1 MFRLGSPQVVPDPDD
16 DVMGTLS
23 TLTMNLLI
31 LVVFVAVVWIALR
44 VAQSI
49 FGTDTKKAAA
59 TEVAAKL
66 VSYPTGSSAV
76 LRRRFVRSLTGQHVV
91 MPSGERL
98 AFGELVVRVAPE
110 DLHRLDP
117 DGDLQRL
124 GEDGARLYAD
134 HAERAGW
141 TVPADVQVV
150 VEVDPGLRSG
160 WVPPA
165 RGSGRAEPARRVA
178 VPEPSSLAVGWD
190 VVTDASAPRP
200 PLPPSRPQVVRHP
213 SAIDPD
219 ATVGFPA
226 LVPDLVDSSPTMN
239 VAGLLRLERG
249 GRSVA
254 IGPDGAV
261 LGRLPESPVTFGE
274 PEVSYRHAAIRR
286 SGMQW
291 QIKDLGSTNGTT
303 VDGHR
308 IDGDDWTTL
317 NGGAVIKLAGVS
329 VVAAFDTAGTVNLQG
344 TRVVREPSR

>member
-1 MFRLGSPQVVPDPDD
+1 MFRRGSTPGASDPDD
-16 DVMGTLS
+16 DAMGTLS
-23 TLTMNLLI
+23 SLTMNLLI

-76 LRRRFVRSLTGQHVV
+76 LRRRFVRALTGQHVI

-110 DLHRLDP
+110 DLHRLEP
-117 DGDLQRL
+117 DGDLERL

-141 TVPADVQVV
+141 GVPANVQVT

-165 RGSGRAEPARRVA
+165 RGSGRAEPQRQAQRQ
-178 VPEPSSLAVGWD
+178 SMSVGWD
-190 VVTDASAPRP
+190 AVSETSAPARAVAGTSAPRQA
-200 PLPPSRPQVVRHP
+200 SAHP
-213 SAIDPD
+213 STIDPD
-219 ATVGFPA
+219 ATMGFPA

-239 VAGLLRLERG
+239 VAGLLRLERNG
-249 GRSVA
+249 QSVA
-254 IGPDGAV
+254 VGPDGAV
-261 LGRLPESPVTFGE
+261 LGRLAESPVTFAE
-274 PEVSYRHAAIRR
+274 PEVSHRHAAIRR

-308 IDGDDWTTL
+308 IGGDGDEWTTL
-317 NGGAVIKLAGVS
+317 HGGAVVKLAGVR
-329 VVAAFDTAGTVNLQG
+329 VVAAFDTAGTVHLQG
-344 TRVVREPSR
+344 MTSR

>member
-1 MFRLGSPQVVPDPDD
+1 
-16 DVMGTLS
+16 MGTLS
-23 TLTMNLLI
+23 SLTMNLLI

-49 FGTDTKKAAA
+49 FGTDSKKAAA

-76 LRRRFVRSLTGQHVV
+76 LRRRFVKALTGQHVI

-110 DLHRLDP
+110 DLHRLEP
-117 DGDLQRL
+117 DGDLERL

-141 TVPADVQVV
+141 GVPANVQVT

-165 RGSGRAEPARRVA
+165 RGSGRAEPRRQPQA
-178 VPEPSSLAVGWD
+178 PSMSVGWD
-190 VVTDASAPRP
+190 AVSETPARRQAVA
-200 PLPPSRPQVVRHP
+200 HP
-213 SAIDPD
+213 STIDPD
-219 ATVGFPA
+219 ATMGFPA

-239 VAGLLRLERG
+239 VAGLLRLERNG
-249 GRSVA
+249 QSVA

-261 LGRLPESPVTFGE
+261 LGRLAESPVTFAE
-274 PEVSYRHAAIRR
+274 PEVSHRHAAIRR

-308 IDGDDWTTL
+308 IDGDEWTTL
-317 NGGAVIKLAGVS
+317 HGGAVVKLAGVS
-329 VVAAFDTAGTVNLQG
+329 VVAAFDTAGTLHLQG
-344 TRVVREPSR
+344 LTSR

>member
-1 MFRLGSPQVVPDPDD
+1 
-16 DVMGTLS
+16 MGTLS

-44 VAQSI
+44 VAQSV
-49 FGTDTKKAAA
+49 FGTGSKKAAA

-66 VSYPTGSSAV
+66 VSYPTGSAAV
-76 LRRRFVRSLTGQHVV
+76 LRRRFVRALTGQHVI

-98 AFGELVVRVAPE
+98 AFSELVVRVAPE
-110 DLHRLDP
+110 DLDRLDP
-117 DGDLQRL
+117 DGDLERL

-141 TVPADVQVV
+141 AVPSHVRVV

-165 RGSGRAEPARRVA
+165 RGSGRAEAARRV
-178 VPEPSSLAVGWD
+178 PEPVAATSTTGGPVGWD
-190 VVTDASAPRP
+190 VVSDAPR
-200 PLPPSRPQVVRHP
+200 RPT
-213 SAIDPD
+213 IDPD
-219 ATVGFPA
+219 ATMGFPA
-226 LVPDLVDSSPTMN
+226 LVPDLADSSPTMN
-239 VAGLLRLERG
+239 VAGLLRLERNG
-249 GRSVA
+249 HSVA

-261 LGRLPESPVTFGE
+261 LGRLAESPVTFEE
-274 PEVSYRHAAIRR
+274 PEVSHRHAAIRR

-291 QIKDLGSTNGTT
+291 QIKDLGSTNGTV

-317 NGGAVIKLAGVS
+317 NGGAVIKLAGVT
-329 VVAAFDTAGTVNLQG
+329 VVAAFDTAGTVHLQG
-344 TRVVREPSR
+344 LTSH

>member
-1 MFRLGSPQVVPDPDD
+1 MFRRSSTQAGPDPDD
-16 DVMGTLS
+16 DAMGTLS

-49 FGTDTKKAAA
+49 FGTDSKKAAA

-76 LRRRFVRSLTGQHVV
+76 LRRRFVRSLTGQHVI

-117 DGDLQRL
+117 EGDLERL

-141 TVPADVQVV
+141 AVPSDVRVV

-165 RGSGRAEPARRVA
+165 RGSGRAESVRRPSE
-178 VPEPSSLAVGWD
+178 PERVSVGWD
-190 VVTDASAPRP
+190 VVTDVSGTPAPRP
-200 PLPPSRPQVVRHP
+200 AGRPQAVRHP

-219 ATVGFPA
+219 ATMGFPA

-239 VAGLLRLERG
+239 VAGLLRLERN

-261 LGRLPESPVTFGE
+261 LGRLPDSPLTFEE

-329 VVAAFDTAGTVNLQG
+329 VIAAFDTAGTVHLQG
-344 TRVVREPSR
+344 LTGR

>member
-1 MFRLGSPQVVPDPDD
+1 
-16 DVMGTLS
+16 MGTLS
-23 TLTMNLLI
+23 SLTMNLLI
-31 LVVFVAVVWIALR
+31 LVAFVAVVWIALR

-76 LRRRFVRSLTGQHVV
+76 LRRRFVRALTGQHVV

-117 DGDLQRL
+117 DGDLDRL

-165 RGSGRAEPARRVA
+165 RGSGRAEPAPRVA
-178 VPEPSSLAVGWD
+178 QPAGSSLAVGWD
-190 VVTDASAPRP
+190 TVADAGAVRAP
-200 PLPPSRPQVVRHP
+200 LASHRPQAVRHP
-213 SAIDPD
+213 STIDPD
-219 ATVGFPA
+219 ATMGYPA
-226 LVPDLVDSSPTMN
+226 LVPDLVDDAPTMN
-239 VAGLLRLERG
+239 VAGLLRLERD

-254 IGPDGAV
+254 VGPDGAV
-261 LGRLPESPVTFGE
+261 LGRLPESPLPFAE

-291 QIKDLGSTNGTT
+291 QVKDLGSTNGTT

-308 IDGDDWTTL
+308 IDGGDWTTL
-317 NGGAVIKLAGVS
+317 HGGAVVKLAGVAF
-329 VVAAFDTAGTVNLQG
+329 VAAFDIAGTVHLHG
-344 TRVVREPSR
+344 SPVVSETSR